1 MTQGIERDPDK
12 RIDSDRGTYDIANDG
27 VSDEDRASG
36 TAGLPTQDD
45 VPSETVEA
53 IEEDRQERLDP
64 ENRPDGAEIDNTD
77 RTFDSG
83 AGKFTDDDSYDAEER
98 PFVTEEGVAPPAP
111 DKDNPQNT

>member
-12 RIDSDRGTYDIANDG
+12 RIDSERGTYDIEHDG
-27 VSDEDRASG
+27 VSGDDRQSG

-45 VPSETVEA
+45 VPAETVEA
-53 IEEDRQERLDP
+53 IEKEREERLDP
-64 ENRPDGAEIDNTD
+64 ENRPDGTEIDNTG

-83 AGKFTDDDSYDAEER
+83 AGKFTDDDEYDSSER

-111 DKDNPQNT
+111 DEDNPQNT

>member
-1 MTQGIERDPDK
+1 MSQGIERDPDK
-12 RIDSDRGTYDIANDG
+12 RIGSDRGTYDIEHDG
-27 VSDEDRASG
+27 VSSEERQSG

-45 VPSETVEA
+45 VPPETMEQ
-53 IEEDRQERLDP
+53 IEKDRAERLDP
-64 ENRPDGAEIDNTD
+64 ENRPEGAEIDNTD

-83 AGKFTDDDSYDAEER
+83 AGKFTDDDEYDSSER

>member
-12 RIDSDRGTYDIANDG
+12 RIDGDRGTYDIKHDSESNEG
-27 VSDEDRASG
+27 RASG
-36 TAGLPTQDD
+36 TAGLPTEGE
-45 VPSETVEA
+45 VPQETVDE
-53 IEEDRQERLDP
+53 IEKDRQERLDP
-64 ENRPDGAEIDNTD
+64 ENRPDGTEIDNTD

-83 AGKFTDDDSYDAEER
+83 AGKFTDDEDYDSSER